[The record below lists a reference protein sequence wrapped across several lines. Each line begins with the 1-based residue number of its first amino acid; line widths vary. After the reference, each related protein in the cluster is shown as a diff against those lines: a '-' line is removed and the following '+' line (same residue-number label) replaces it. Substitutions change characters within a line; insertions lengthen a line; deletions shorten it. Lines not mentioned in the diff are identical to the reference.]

1 MGETRVDLQHL
12 LEDLRDAYP
21 GPLEETILT
30 EMVANGLDSGATAVA
45 FVTDPVQSTLTVVD
59 NGAGMDR
66 RELSRY
72 HNIAASTK
80 TRGEGIGFAGVGI
93 KLGLL
98 ACEEVLTETKRGK
111 NHVATTW
118 SLAHKHRAPW
128 KWVTPVGL
136 VEERGTGVRLKLKNL
151 LSPLLD
157 GGFIESAVQRHFQPL
172 LDSAFEGLLREHY
185 SEGVRFLVNGRE
197 VARQPPV
204 GERAPLFVRL
214 GRKRKPSA
222 VGYLERLTAPL
233 PEDQQGIAISTL
245 GKIIKRGWDWLGNTP
260 ATPDRVGGLIEVP
273 GLAGCLT
280 LNKADFIRTGSRGV
294 SYLAYRKA
302 IQEVVF
308 AQLALWGDAR
318 DAAEET
324 HKRLVRPLERDLQT
338 VLLDLAE
345 DFPLLASLVEQRR
358 GGQKRLPMGPGA
370 RLPGFEGGAEAVVS
384 EAGAAGRE
392 QAAPPEAE
400 APAQPT
406 ASEPPEKPAA
416 GGNLPAASGPKRPAR
431 YGLSIQFESRPDDPE
446 LGRLLES
453 TVWVNEAHP
462 AYRRAVA
469 SRSEGY
475 HVALT
480 VAMALA
486 SLAVE
491 PPEARGFI
499 TAFLEH
505 WGEALDRGGRK
516 PRSSGRGGSR

>member
-21 GPLEETILT
+21 GALEETILT
-30 EMVANGLDSGATAVA
+30 EMVANALDSGATAVA
-45 FVTDPVQSTLTVVD
+45 FVTDAVQSTLTVVD
-59 NGAGMDR
+59 NGSGMAR
-66 RELSRY
+66 RELSSY
-72 HNIAASTK
+72 HNIAASRK

-118 SLAHKHRAPW
+118 FLASKHRAPW
-128 KWVTPVGL
+128 KWVAPLGL
-136 VEERGTGVRLKLKNL
+136 VEDRGTGVRLKIKNP

-172 LDSAFEGLLREHY
+172 LDSAFEGLLGEHY
-185 SEGVRFLVNGRE
+185 PEGVRFLVNGRE
-197 VARQPPV
+197 VPRQTPA

-222 VGYLERLTAPL
+222 VGYLERLPAPL
-233 PEDQQGIAISTL
+233 AEEQQGVAISTL
-245 GKIIKRGWDWLGNTP
+245 GKVIKRGWDWLGTTP
-260 ATPDRVGGLIEVP
+260 ATPERVGGLIEVP

-280 LNKADFIRTGSRGV
+280 LNKADFIRTGSRGA
-294 SYLAYRKA
+294 SYLAYRKL
-302 IQEVVF
+302 IQEVVS

-318 DAAEET
+318 DPAEET

-370 RLPGFEGGAEAVVS
+370 RLPGLP
-384 EAGAAGRE
+384 AGAPSAEPSDVGRE
-392 QAAPPEAE
+392 
-400 APAQPT
+400 PAQPPVPAIPSPES
-406 ASEPPEKPAA
+406 ASSESPPPGGSLPAA
-416 GGNLPAASGPKRPAR
+416 GGPKRPSR

-462 AYRRAVA
+462 AYRRAAA

-475 HVALT
+475 HVAVT

-491 PPEARGFI
+491 PPQARGFI

-505 WGEALDRGGRK
+505 WGEALDRGGR
-516 PRSSGRGGSR
+516 RRRV